1 VKRPLALV
9 LLSIAGV
16 VAFPALQAAQG
27 RAPQSGGTKPLVV
40 YVVDTEGG
48 KAALYV
54 SPTGQSLLIDSGN
67 PGGRDTDRIMAAVAD
82 AGLTRIDSLL
92 STRGY
97 GAGFEQNSAGGFIA
111 NVDDPTTIAGVLTA
125 PPRGG
130 GPGRGAAAGH
140 TPAHWIT
147 VSAEQNGTFTVTNSR
162 NGFSKTYRRR

>member
-1 VKRPLALV
+1 MKRPLAIV

-16 VAFPALQAAQG
+16 VAFPALQAAQD

-82 AGLTRIDSLL
+82 AGVTRIDYQAPGPQAAGALAA
-92 STRGY
+92 
-97 GAGFEQNSAGGFIA
+97 GAGPGGQ
-111 NVDDPTTIAGVLTA
+111 GGE
-125 PPRGG
+125 RGG
-130 GPGRGAAAGH
+130 GAAAAH
-140 TPAHWIT
+140 TPAYWIT